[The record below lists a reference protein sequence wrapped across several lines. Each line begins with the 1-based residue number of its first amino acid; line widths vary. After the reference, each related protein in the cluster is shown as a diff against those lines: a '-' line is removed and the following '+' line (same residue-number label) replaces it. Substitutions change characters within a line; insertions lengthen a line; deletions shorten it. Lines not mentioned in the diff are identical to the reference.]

1 MAKIQKLKENTPAP
15 SLFDLPDNILVGDK
29 RVFYPDWNN
38 QPPPSEPII
47 SIDNKRVL
55 SQGGYMAIV
64 SRAGAGK
71 SSICEAIIS
80 QVINPQ
86 CDALGFQVSLTDN
99 RYKCLYIDTERT
111 VQDTWYSWERMMRRA
126 KVEKPEIDKRIT
138 FANLKAVAVSERICY
153 TEKLLKDNPEIGLV
167 LFDGC
172 SDFVMDVNSIQ
183 DTVKFSDWI
192 NSYNPL
198 ISEVITLHTN
208 PTDNKPR
215 GHLGSELLRRAESV
229 MLLRKIDDTVREITT
244 KFEFGKVRN
253 DDDSI
258 SIFYQWCA
266 SHNMF
271 ISTDYTPPKPVNLDR
286 EEGYKELVSKIFEG
300 RTQVS
305 YGYMLGIIMEQKQVK
320 DERAKKIVQ
329 VMQNKHIK
337 KVEPNVWEA
346 VYS

>member
-1 MAKIQKLKENTPAP
+1 
-15 SLFDLPDNILVGDK
+15 
-29 RVFYPDWNN
+29 
-38 QPPPSEPII
+38 
-47 SIDNKRVL
+47 
-55 SQGGYMAIV
+55 
-64 SRAGAGK
+64 
-71 SSICEAIIS
+71 
-80 QVINPQ
+80 
-86 CDALGFQVSLTDN
+86 
-99 RYKCLYIDTERT
+99 
-111 VQDTWYSWERMMRRA
+111 MRRA
-126 KVEKPEIDKRIT
+126 KVEKPEINKRIT
-138 FANLKAVAVSERICY
+138 FANLKAVALSERICY

-167 LFDGC
+167 LFDGG
-172 SDFVMDVNSIQ
+172 SDFVMDVNDAQQI
-183 DTVKFSDWI
+183 VKFSDWI

-229 MLLRKIDDTVREITT
+229 LLLRKLDDKVREITT

-258 SIFYQWCA
+258 QTYYQWCA

-271 ISTDYTPPKPVNLDR
+271 ISTDYTPPKPVNQER

-337 KVEPNVWEA
+337 KVEANVWEA

>member
-1 MAKIQKLKENTPAP
+1 MAKIQKLNANTPVP
-15 SLFDLPDNILVGDK
+15 NLFDLPDNILVGDK

-38 QPPPSEPII
+38 QPPPTKPII
-47 SIDNKRVL
+47 SIDSKRIL

-86 CDALGFQVSLTDN
+86 CDALGFQVSLTDS

-138 FANLKAVAVSERICY
+138 FANLKAVAVNERICY

-208 PTDNKPR
+208 PESNKPR
-215 GHLGSELLRRAESV
+215 GHIGSELLRRAESV
-229 MLLRKIDDTVREITT
+229 LLLRKLDDKVREITT

-271 ISTDYTPPKPVNLDR
+271 ISTDYTPPKPVNLER
-286 EEGYKELVSKIFEG
+286 EESNKKLAVEMFDG

-305 YGYMLGIIMEQKQVK
+305 WGYMLEFIANKKGITTGG
-320 DERAKKIVQ
+320 AKKAVEKMIGIQ
-329 VMQNKHIK
+329 IK
-337 KVEPNVWEA
+337 KVDTNVWEL
-346 VYS
+346 V

>member
-1 MAKIQKLKENTPAP
+1 MAKIQKLKANTPVP
-15 SLFDLPDNILVGDK
+15 NLFDLPDNILVGDS
-29 RVFYPDWNN
+29 RVFYPDWTN

-111 VQDTWYSWERMMRRA
+111 PQDTWLSWERMMRRA
-126 KVEKPEIDKRIT
+126 RVEKPEIDKRIT
-138 FANLKAVAVSERICY
+138 FANLKAVALSERICY

-167 LFDGC
+167 LFDGG
-172 SDFVMDVNSIQ
+172 SDFVMDVNDAQQI
-183 DTVKFSDWI
+183 VKFSDWI

-229 MLLRKIDDTVREITT
+229 LLLRKLDDKVREITT

-258 SIFYQWCA
+258 QTYYQWCA

-271 ISTDYTPPKPVNLDR
+271 ISTDYTPPKPVNQER
-286 EEGYKELVSKIFEG
+286 EESNKKLAVEMFDG

-305 YGYMLGIIMEQKQVK
+305 WGYMLEFIANKKGITTGG
-320 DERAKKIVQ
+320 AKKAVEKMIGIQ
-329 VMQNKHIK
+329 IK
-337 KVEPNVWEA
+337 KVDTNVWEL
-346 VYS
+346 V

>member
-1 MAKIQKLKENTPAP
+1 
-15 SLFDLPDNILVGDK
+15 
-29 RVFYPDWNN
+29 
-38 QPPPSEPII
+38 
-47 SIDNKRVL
+47 
-55 SQGGYMAIV
+55 
-64 SRAGAGK
+64 
-71 SSICEAIIS
+71 
-80 QVINPQ
+80 
-86 CDALGFQVSLTDN
+86 
-99 RYKCLYIDTERT
+99 
-111 VQDTWYSWERMMRRA
+111 
-126 KVEKPEIDKRIT
+126 
-138 FANLKAVAVSERICY
+138 
-153 TEKLLKDNPEIGLV
+153 
-167 LFDGC
+167 
-172 SDFVMDVNSIQ
+172 MDVNSIQ

-208 PTDNKPR
+208 PESNKPR

-229 MLLRKIDDTVREITT
+229 LLLRKLDDKVREITT

-258 SIFYQWCA
+258 QIFYEWNA

-271 ISTDYTPPKPVNLDR
+271 ISTDYTPPKPVDQER
-286 EEGYKELVSKIFEG
+286 EEGYRELVTKIFEG

-329 VMQNKHIK
+329 IMQNKHIK
-337 KVEPNVWEA
+337 KVEANVWEA